1 MHFMQLKYVRSGRL
15 GSSFVLLLLC
25 DFRLC
30 FYCLLLTL
38 LDFFPHS
45 SFCSFSFLLQQLGEE
60 DKLRVDK
67 IQATPVIQPLPDSVN
82 SMWEKISQRAALN
95 KESDITWDQ
104 IVESTSGTPPLS
116 KDEFLSYT
124 AGEPTLSSAGLIKLK
139 EKQAVKTR

>member
-1 MHFMQLKYVRSGRL
+1 MISININDIFINIGTPKPYLRL
-15 GSSFVLLLLC
+15 NSLAAG
-25 DFRLC
+25 
-30 FYCLLLTL
+30 
-38 LDFFPHS
+38 
-45 SFCSFSFLLQQLGEE
+45 SFSFLLQQLGEE